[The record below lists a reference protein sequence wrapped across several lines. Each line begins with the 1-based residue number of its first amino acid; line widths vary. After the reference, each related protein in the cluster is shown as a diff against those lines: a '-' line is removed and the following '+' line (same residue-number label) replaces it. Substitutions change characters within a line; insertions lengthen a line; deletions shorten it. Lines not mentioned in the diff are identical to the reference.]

1 MNVVLPSP
9 RGLVCDGRFPE
20 WDAEERQLRILPVFR
35 LFFSSGFSLSSPHR
49 RDVSPQTTALPSGFS
64 QPVRSS
70 NHHHTGTKH
79 LLLCAAF

>member
-35 LFFSSGFSLSSPHR
+35 LFFSSGFLSPLRTDVTFPLKQLRFHRVSLS
-49 RDVSPQTTALPSGFS
+49 L
-64 QPVRSS
+64 
-70 NHHHTGTKH
+70 
-79 LLLCAAF
+79 